1 MGDVKMRREN
11 IRYEARGKSFE
22 IECPSGFSGIE
33 AIVCWCDAGGGW
45 HREAFESFLDARGRL
60 DGLMRGDEATLCFVE
75 RTVAMNSID
84 AIDPD
89 IQPVEVGVA
98 AGEWTR
104 YLRKESRDEA
114 RG

>member
-45 HREAFESFLDARGRL
+45 HHEAFESFLDARERL

-75 RTVAMNSID
+75 RTVVMNSID

-89 IQPVEVGVA
+89 IQPVMVGIA
-98 AGEWTR
+98 AGEWVMYQLQKGR
-104 YLRKESRDEA
+104 E
-114 RG
+114 

>member
-1 MGDVKMRREN
+1 MNTKREN

-22 IECPSGFSGIE
+22 IEYPQGFSGIE

-60 DGLMRGDEATLCFVE
+60 DGLLRGEAVMAYVQ
-75 RTVAMNSID
+75 RTVCMNTAD
-84 AIDPD
+84 AIDPG
-89 IQPVEVGVA
+89 IEPVMVGTA
-98 AGEWTR
+98 AGEWAR

>member
-45 HREAFESFLDARGRL
+45 HHEAFESFLDARGRL
-60 DGLMRGDEATLCFVE
+60 DGLLRGEAVMAYVQ
-75 RTVAMNSID
+75 RTVCMNTAD
-84 AIDPD
+84 AIDPG
-89 IQPVEVGVA
+89 IEPVMVGIA

>member
-45 HREAFESFLDARGRL
+45 HHEAVMAY
-60 DGLMRGDEATLCFVE
+60 VQ
-75 RTVAMNSID
+75 RTVCMNTAD
-84 AIDPD
+84 AIDPG
-89 IQPVEVGVA
+89 IQPVEVDLA
-98 AGEWTR
+98 AGEWVM
-104 YLRKESRDEA
+104 YQLQKERE
-114 RG
+114 

>member
-45 HREAFESFLDARGRL
+45 HHEAFESFLDARGRL
-60 DGLMRGDEATLCFVE
+60 DGLLRGEAVMAYVQ
-75 RTVAMNSID
+75 RTVCMNTAD
-84 AIDPD
+84 AIDPG
-89 IQPVEVGVA
+89 IEPVMVGLAV
-98 AGEWTR
+98 GEWVMYQLQKGR
-104 YLRKESRDEA
+104 E
-114 RG
+114 

>member
-22 IECPSGFSGIE
+22 IECPQGFSGIE

-60 DGLMRGDEATLCFVE
+60 DGLLRGDEATLCFVE
-75 RTVAMNSID
+75 RTVVMNSID
-84 AIDPD
+84 AIDPG
-89 IQPVEVGVA
+89 IQPVEVGLA
-98 AGEWTR
+98 AGELVM
-104 YLRKESRDEA
+104 YQLRKERE
-114 RG
+114 

>member
-11 IRYEARGKSFE
+11 IRYEACGKSFE
-22 IECPSGFSGIE
+22 IECPQGFSGIE

-45 HREAFESFLDARGRL
+45 HREVFESFLDARGCL
-60 DGLMRGDEATLCFVE
+60 DGLMRGDEATMCFVE
-75 RTVAMNSID
+75 RTVVMNSID

-89 IQPVEVGVA
+89 IQPVEVGIA

-104 YLRKESRDEA
+104 FHLKGGEQ
-114 RG
+114 